1 MLSII
6 TRSPEETRKVG
17 QTMGRNL
24 FPSSIV
30 ALMGE
35 LGSGKTVLVQGIAQ
49 GLGIT
54 SLVKSPSFLIV
65 REYEGFLPLYHL
77 DLYRIRTEEEIISL
91 GYEEYLYQKKG
102 VVVIE
107 WAERMKN
114 LLKLSHL
121 QVRLEVI
128 SPLERRLIFHPQGTP
143 YEKIVQR
150 IKTEKIKEWGV

>member
-24 FPSSIV
+24 FPSSVV

-35 LGSGKTVLVQGIAQ
+35 LGSGKTVLAQGIAQ

-54 SLVKSPSFLIV
+54 SLVKSPSFVIV

-121 QVRLEVI
+121 QVRLEVM
-128 SPLERRLIFHPQGTP
+128 SPLERRLIFHPHGTL
-143 YEKIVQR
+143 YDKIVQR
-150 IKTEKIKEWGV
+150 IKREKIKEWGV

>member
-35 LGSGKTVLVQGIAQ
+35 LGSGKTVLVQGIAR

-128 SPLERRLIFHPQGTP
+128 SPLERRLIFHPQDTP